1 MRIIGGKDYYDS
13 GLQYG
18 RDDDLLF
25 VRNSRESMTD
35 AEIGN
40 PGWATF
46 DLMRNRRAFITLDR
60 TVREEIEEKIGAKA
74 GSSGR
79 YGNDFLTTVRILFCG
94 KLYRGVTF
102 EPAFGKKRVYFWD
115 KESLQ
120 KVLEPE
126 GLEFRP
132 YTRPRTWFERYRD
145 EQLDEFFQP
154 LDHTDWAIKNRV
166 TVAVKEDR
174 DRFTTPWSIDTD
186 QLKDYQFQR
195 KFDSFTAFQMLSE
208 WTMNLPRN
216 PNPMVVITDDKVKI
230 AKHGFDKMSFR
241 REKQPKRAK
250 RA

>member
-35 AEIGN
+35 AEIKD
-40 PGWATF
+40 PGFCTYDLKKGERDFSSLDQNVRATIE
-46 DLMRNRRAFITLDR
+46 RNLGVEAGPNGRWGKDFLS
-60 TVREEIEEKIGAKA
+60 TVR
-74 GSSGR
+74 
-79 YGNDFLTTVRILFCG
+79 VLFCG

-102 EPAFGKKRVYFWD
+102 TPLTGKKRVYFWD
-115 KESLQ
+115 KETLQ
-120 KVLEPE
+120 RFLEPE
-126 GLEFRP
+126 GLQFRP
-132 YTRPRTWFERYRD
+132 YTRARSWFERWRD

-166 TVAVKEDR
+166 TIAVKEDH
-174 DRFTTPWSIDTD
+174 DRISTPWSIDTD
-186 QLKDYQFQR
+186 QLKDFQFQR

-216 PNPMVVITDDKVKI
+216 PNPMVEITDDKVKI

-241 REKQPKRAK
+241 KEKQPKRAK
-250 RA
+250 RG